1 MKSQMEGGEVAQQ
14 PLTLVLIGLLV
25 VPIVASAQKAGWR
38 IARVECPAC
47 GDGFAATGTVGNYYD

>member
-25 VPIVASAQKAGWR
+25 EHCRLCIESKVANSRG
-38 IARVECPAC
+38 
-47 GDGFAATGTVGNYYD
+47 